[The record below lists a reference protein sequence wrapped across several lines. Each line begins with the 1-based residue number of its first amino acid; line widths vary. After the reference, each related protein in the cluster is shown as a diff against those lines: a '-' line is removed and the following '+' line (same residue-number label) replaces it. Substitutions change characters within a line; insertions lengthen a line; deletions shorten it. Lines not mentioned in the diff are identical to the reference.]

1 MMRYTI
7 LKRGNYKFI
16 HFDYDWAM
24 DHKNDF
30 ALTLNSLLESKHMNS
45 EEEIVNYIWRYIVVS
60 DNIECPSK
68 YLDEE
73 EITLLYFENKSK
85 STSESKIIR
94 NSAPPA

>member
-7 LKRGNYKFI
+7 LKRGNHKFI
-16 HFDYDWAM
+16 HFDYDWVM
-24 DHKNDF
+24 DHKNEF
-30 ALTLNSLLESKHMNS
+30 ALALNSLLESKHTYS

-73 EITLLYFENKSK
+73 EITLLYFENKPKGNSDSK
-85 STSESKIIR
+85 GNR